1 MRKNEHRPTY
11 TGVTLAAVL
20 LSILPLAGCSS
31 AGDSPSYP
39 IPDNICGI
47 STDSTILEQLLDD
60 GIELVQDENHF
71 PLRGDYICH
80 MYVDGNDSVVS
91 DAVWQESGYTL
102 RDHFEYSGRK
112 GIHYFGGGKYASW
125 KSGVATVIPCYGVND
140 MGDFVVMTVE
150 DIRWNEDSR
159 ALLKKLGPPYF
170 DAYKKKLG
178 CPS

>member
-1 MRKNEHRPTY
+1 MRKSKRRPTP
-11 TGVTLAAVL
+11 TGVTLATIL
-20 LSILPLAGCSS
+20 LSVTPLAACSS
-31 AGDSPSYP
+31 AADSASYP

-47 STDSTILEQLLDD
+47 ATDSAILEQLLDEGD
-60 GIELVQDENHF
+60 ELVQDANHF

-80 MYVDGNDSVVS
+80 MYVDGNDSVVG
-91 DAVWQESGYTL
+91 DATWQESGYTL

-125 KSGVATVIPCYGVND
+125 KSGVATVIPCSGVND
-140 MGDFVVMTVE
+140 MSDVVVVTVE

-159 ALLKKLGPPYF
+159 ALLEKIGPPYF